1 MFIDALLLVS
11 DAQAVTVDAV
21 STHTIDLGGTNKRI
35 GNGVPLVF
43 FITLD
48 VAADIADANETYSF
62 QVIQSA
68 SANLSSADILAV
80 RTIAAADLTA
90 GKIQSIGL
98 PIGTPT
104 KQYLGLSYDTGG
116 TSPSFTVTAG
126 LVPQAFVAGGTRQ
139 DNPGV
144 F

>member
-48 VAADIADANETYSF
+48 VAADITDLNETYSF

-68 SANLSSADILAV
+68 SANLSTPDVLAV
-80 RTIAAADLTA
+80 RTIAAADLKA
-90 GKIQSIGL
+90 GVIQSIGI

-104 KQYLGLSYDTGG
+104 KQYLGLNYDTGG
-116 TSPSFTVTAG
+116 TTPSLTVTAG
-126 LVPQAFVAGGTRQ
+126 VVPQSFVAGNVRV